1 MMNLSDSKL
10 GKAAVVEVTG
20 RMDATSSTLF
30 EAHCGKLI
38 AKGETVIVLDFGD
51 LEYLSS
57 AGLRSILGI
66 LKKVKPLGG
75 KVVIS
80 GAKGTAK
87 EIFDIS
93 GFNSMFPMTDTLENA
108 AKLVM

>member
-1 MMNLSDSKL
+1 MKLSDSKM
-10 GKAAVVEVTG
+10 GKAAVVEVSG
-20 RMDATSSTLF
+20 RMDATSSSVF
-30 EAHCGKLI
+30 EAHCNKLV
-38 AKGETVIVLDFGD
+38 AKGDTVIVLDFGD

-75 KVVIS
+75 NVVIS

-93 GFNSMFPMTDTLENA
+93 GFSSMFTMTDTMEDA
-108 AKLVM
+108 ASKVM

>member
-1 MMNLSDSKL
+1 MKMEDSKL

-20 RMDATSSTLF
+20 RMDGTSSQVF
-30 EAHCGKLI
+30 EAHCEKLI
-38 AKGETVIVLDFGD
+38 TKGDTAFVLDFEH

-57 AGLRSILGI
+57 AGLRSILTI
-66 LKKVKPLGG
+66 LKKVKPHGG
-75 KVVIS
+75 KVIIC

-93 GFNSMFPMTDTLENA
+93 GFSSMFPMVNTLEDA
-108 AKLVM
+108 AKLVL

>member
-1 MMNLSDSKL
+1 MNLADSKM
-10 GKAAVVEVTG
+10 GKATVVEVSG
-20 RMDATSSTLF
+20 RMDANSSTLF
-30 EAHCGKLI
+30 ETHCDKLI
-38 AKGETVIVLDFGD
+38 AKGDIVFVLDFTE

-57 AGLRSILGI
+57 AGLRSILSI
-66 LKKVKPLGG
+66 LKKVKPRGG

-93 GFNSMFPMTDTLENA
+93 GFTSMFPMTDTMEAA
-108 AKLVM
+108 AKIVM

>member
-1 MMNLSDSKL
+1 MNLTDSKL

-20 RMDATSSTLF
+20 RMDASSSPVF
-30 EAHCGKLI
+30 EAHCDKLI
-38 AKGETVIVLDFGD
+38 AKGETVFVLDFED

-57 AGLRSILGI
+57 AGLRSILTI
-66 LKKVKPLGG
+66 LKKVKPRGG
-75 KVVIS
+75 KVVIC

-93 GFNSMFPMTDTLENA
+93 GFSSMFPMTDTLEDA
-108 AKLVM
+108 ASKVL

>member
-1 MMNLSDSKL
+1 MNLSDSKM
-10 GKAAVVEVTG
+10 GTAAVVEVSG
-20 RMDATSSTLF
+20 RMDATSSALF
-30 EAHCGKLI
+30 ETHCSKLI
-38 AKGETVIVLDFGD
+38 AKGDTVIVLDFAD

-57 AGLRSILGI
+57 AGLRSILSI

-80 GAKGTAK
+80 GARGTAK

-93 GFNSMFPMTDTLENA
+93 GFNSMFPMTDTMEAA
-108 AKLVM
+108 AKIVM

>member
-1 MMNLSDSKL
+1 MKLADSKL
-10 GKAAVVEVTG
+10 NDAMVVEVTG
-20 RMDATSSTLF
+20 RMDATSASLF
-30 EAHCGKLI
+30 EAHCDDVI
-38 AKGETVIVLDFGD
+38 AKGFTKLVLDFED

-57 AGLRSILGI
+57 AGLRSILSL

-75 KVVIS
+75 KIVIS

-93 GFNSMFPMTDTLENA
+93 GFTSMFPMADDLEKA
-108 AKLVM
+108 AKLVK